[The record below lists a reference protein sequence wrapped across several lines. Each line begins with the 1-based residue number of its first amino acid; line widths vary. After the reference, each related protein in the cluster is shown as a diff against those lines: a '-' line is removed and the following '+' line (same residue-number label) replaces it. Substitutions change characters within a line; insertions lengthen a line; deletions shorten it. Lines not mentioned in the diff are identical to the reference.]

1 MKNEIISMDTITE
14 SIKELGDFSK
24 QLATST
30 NQLVESTKAIFI
42 ELTENKE
49 KIKLINTALSSIQE
63 KVSDHSNRLDQL
75 ELNEEITSEQEIV
88 IRDSAKKR
96 VFTIIGDDVLDY
108 QKYFRSF
115 ISKLYTNARKEA
127 GLGSKISKTR
137 KGDYQRVINYIEAWV
152 PKKGCSGLKEE
163 VDTKAAAKREA
174 EALGYTA

>member
-1 MKNEIISMDTITE
+1 MKNEIVSMNDITE
-14 SIKELGDFSK
+14 NIKELGKFSK
-24 QLATST
+24 QLAVST
-30 NQLVESTKAIFI
+30 NQLAESTKAIFI
-42 ELTENKE
+42 ELAENKE
-49 KIKLINTALSSIQE
+49 KINLINNALSSIQE
-63 KVSDHSNRLDQL
+63 KVSNHSTRLDQL

-137 KGDYQRVINYIEAWV
+137 KGDYQRVINYIEAWT
-152 PKKGCSGLKEE
+152 PKNGCAGLKEE
-163 VDTKAAAKREA
+163 IDIKAEAKRKAKE
-174 EALGYTA
+174 LGYVA